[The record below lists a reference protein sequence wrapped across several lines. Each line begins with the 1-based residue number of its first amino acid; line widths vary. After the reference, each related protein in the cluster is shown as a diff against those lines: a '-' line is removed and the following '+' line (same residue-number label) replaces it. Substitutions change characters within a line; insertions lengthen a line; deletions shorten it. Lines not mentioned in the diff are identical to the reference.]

1 MQARIR
7 PTEGGYSAMKV
18 LQISH
23 TEIQVANTIYRF
35 ASPGEAMSFRDCV
48 ASRSLQECMVSHA
61 SIETRPAPP
70 GPSPQE

>member
-1 MQARIR
+1 
-7 PTEGGYSAMKV
+7 MKV

-23 TEIQVANTIYRF
+23 TEIQVDNTIYRF
-35 ASPGEAMSFRDCV
+35 GSSGEAVSFRDCV